1 MVDRSAPLRLA
12 AGRRIARDV
21 QVDVEHEPRTALGA
35 LQLDAEAPLV
45 LLPRHRQWALDHT
58 VAGMVQIALDDRDP
72 LIELFGLHPV
82 GGGSALRAPQDAHA
96 LRVVRLHG
104 REELSERLVERLG
117 CGRSAPAAS
126 AREGAQRDEHGQSWF
141 HGGSWGWTK

>member
-35 LQLDAEAPLV
+35 HEVDRQHDVAAVGALQLDAEAPLV

-58 VAGMVQIALDDRDP
+58 VAGMDQIALDDRDP

-82 GGGSALRAPQDAHA
+82 AGGPALRAPQDAHA
-96 LRVVRLHG
+96 LRAARLPG
-104 REELSERLVERLG
+104 RHALT
-117 CGRSAPAAS
+117 
-126 AREGAQRDEHGQSWF
+126 ARR
-141 HGGSWGWTK
+141 

>member
-35 LQLDAEAPLV
+35 HEVDRQHDVAAVGALQLDAEAPLV

-58 VAGMVQIALDDRDP
+58 VAGMVQIDRKSTRLNSSHSQISYAVFCLKKKTTTSIDILSP
-72 LIELFGLHPV
+72 H
-82 GGGSALRAPQDAHA
+82 SAYAHQ
-96 LRVVRLHG
+96 
-104 REELSERLVERLG
+104 S
-117 CGRSAPAAS
+117 PAHK
-126 AREGAQRDEHGQSWF
+126 RD
-141 HGGSWGWTK
+141 

>member
-35 LQLDAEAPLV
+35 HEVDRQHDVAAVGALQLDAEAPLV

-58 VAGMVQIALDDRDP
+58 VAGMVHIALDDRDRK
-72 LIELFGLHPV
+72 
-82 GGGSALRAPQDAHA
+82 ST
-96 LRVVRLHG
+96 RLNSSHQIISYAVFC
-104 REELSERLVERLG
+104 LKK
-117 CGRSAPAAS
+117 
-126 AREGAQRDEHGQSWF
+126 QS
-141 HGGSWGWTK
+141 